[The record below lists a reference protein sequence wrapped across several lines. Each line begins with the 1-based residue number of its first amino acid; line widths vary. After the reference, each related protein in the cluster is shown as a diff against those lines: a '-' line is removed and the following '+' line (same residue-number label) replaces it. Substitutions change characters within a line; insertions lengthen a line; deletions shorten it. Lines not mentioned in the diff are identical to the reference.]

1 MEQLSRS
8 EIKRQHKQIES
19 AAREIAALS
28 DGELTQLGI
37 DHQLVEAI
45 TLTRSLKAGALKRQI
60 KYIAKLLK
68 EGPSDDILERLKR
81 IKGSKL
87 QESTFHHQAERHRD
101 AIINETIDARKRCLA
116 EGFELDMDWPS
127 TAIDIMIAEFSDID
141 EREVRRSAYRYAKS
155 RNSVHY
161 RELFRIIRAAIDRKR
176 LGLRQDTQV
185 PQQ

>member
-1 MEQLSRS
+1 
-8 EIKRQHKQIES
+8 
-19 AAREIAALS
+19 
-28 DGELTQLGI
+28 
-37 DHQLVEAI
+37 
-45 TLTRSLKAGALKRQI
+45 
-60 KYIAKLLK
+60 
-68 EGPSDDILERLKR
+68 
-81 IKGSKL
+81 
-87 QESTFHHQAERHRD
+87 
-101 AIINETIDARKRCLA
+101 
-116 EGFELDMDWPS
+116 DMDWPS